1 MIKQTPPSGKTG
13 FLFSMLLFFV
23 FLFCSV
29 FTVLIG
35 SRVYENIRTRDND
48 SFYRDTAVSYVI
60 NKIRQA
66 DQTGGVTVG
75 ETDDGTSF
83 LLLAS
88 QTDGTV
94 YETWIY
100 TMDGSL
106 WELFTPSGSG
116 LSVEDGLEIC
126 ACPTLSF
133 SLDEP
138 DGKRLLTISQASAD
152 GSSPESGRTISI
164 LLRSASGESLLQNG
178 APMTEDSEAE
188 NFRDSSYLGEIP
200 EEAPARDFSY
210 LGVTEETADEPLD
223 SSKTPKPADIQPD
236 HSE

>member
-1 MIKQTPPSGKTG
+1 MKKRTPSSGKTG

-35 SRVYENIRTRDND
+35 SRVYENIRARDND

-66 DQTGGVTVG
+66 DQSGGVTVG

-83 LLLAS
+83 LLLTS
-88 QTDGTV
+88 QAEGTV

-100 TMDGSL
+100 TTDGCL
-106 WELFTPSGSG
+106 RELFTPRGSG
-116 LSVEDGLEIC
+116 LSIEDGLEIC
-126 ACPTLSF
+126 ACPDLSF

-138 DGKRLLTISQASAD
+138 DGKRLLTISQAASD
-152 GSSPESGRTISI
+152 GALPEEGRSISL
-164 LLRSASGESLLQNG
+164 LLRSASGEFLLPDGTDIKNT
-178 APMTEDSEAE
+178 PETEA
-188 NFRDSSYLGEIP
+188 

-210 LGVTEETADEPLD
+210 LGIPEEVEAPNETDRQSGQNE
-223 SSKTPKPADIQPD
+223 
-236 HSE
+236 

>member
-1 MIKQTPPSGKTG
+1 MTKQTSASGKTG

-35 SRVYENIRTRDND
+35 SRVYENIRERDND

-60 NKIRQA
+60 NKVRQA
-66 DQTGGVTVG
+66 DQSGGVTVG
-75 ETDDGTSF
+75 ETGGGTSF
-83 LLLAS
+83 LLLTS
-88 QTDGTV
+88 QIDGAV

-100 TMDGSL
+100 TMDGVL
-106 WELFTPSGSG
+106 RELFTPRGSG

-126 ACPTLSF
+126 ACPELSF

-138 DGKRLLTISQASAD
+138 DGKRLLTIFQAA
-152 GSSPESGRTISI
+152 SSEDPPENTRSVSL
-164 LLRSASGESLLQNG
+164 LLRSASGEFSLQAG
-178 APMTEDSEAE
+178 SEITEVIPAE
-188 NFRDSSYLGEIP
+188 TETSRDFSYLGGGA

-210 LGVTEETADEPLD
+210 LGVPEENTAETETAETSDGQSGQNE
-223 SSKTPKPADIQPD
+223 
-236 HSE
+236 

>member
-1 MIKQTPPSGKTG
+1 MKKQTPDSGKTG

-35 SRVYENIRTRDND
+35 SRVYENIRKRDND

-66 DQTGGVTVG
+66 DQSGGVTVG
-75 ETDDGTSF
+75 ETGDGISF
-83 LLLAS
+83 LLLTS

-100 TMDGSL
+100 TMDGCL
-106 WELFTPSGSG
+106 RELFTPMGSG

-126 ACPTLSF
+126 ACPALSF

-138 DGKRLLTISQASAD
+138 DGKRLLTISQASSDEA
-152 GSSPESGRTISI
+152 SPEGGRRISL
-164 LLRSASGESLLQNG
+164 LLRSASGEFLLQGN
-178 APMTEDSEAE
+178 ANTEETSESQTAV
-188 NFRDSSYLGEIP
+188 S
-200 EEAPARDFSY
+200 RDFSY
-210 LGVTEETADEPLD
+210 LGDSSGEAADRDFSYLGIPDENQAAAETADTSD
-223 SSKTPKPADIQPD
+223 SQSGQN
-236 HSE
+236 E

>member
-1 MIKQTPPSGKTG
+1 MRKQTLSSGKTG

-35 SRVYENIRTRDND
+35 SRVYENIRERDND
-48 SFYRDTAVSYVI
+48 SFYQDTAVSYVI

-66 DQTGGVTVG
+66 DQSGGVTVG
-75 ETDDGTSF
+75 ETDSGISF
-83 LLLAS
+83 LLLTS

-100 TMDGSL
+100 TMDGHL
-106 WELFTPSGSG
+106 RELFTPMGSG

-126 ACPTLSF
+126 TCPELAF

-138 DGKRLLTISQASAD
+138 DGKRLLTIFQASSDEA
-152 GSSPESGRTISI
+152 SPENGRSISL
-164 LLRSASGESLLQNG
+164 LLRSASGEFLIQGSSPT
-178 APMTEDSEAE
+178 AEESEPETEIS
-188 NFRDSSYLGEIP
+188 RDLSYLGIP
-200 EEAPARDFSY
+200 AETP
-210 LGVTEETADEPLD
+210 GGTETPETTDG
-223 SSKTPKPADIQPD
+223 QPGQN
-236 HSE
+236 E

>member
-1 MIKQTPPSGKTG
+1 MTKRTPASGKTG

-35 SRVYENIRTRDND
+35 SRVYENIRERDND
-48 SFYRDTAVSYVI
+48 SFYRDTAVSYVV

-66 DQTGGVTVG
+66 DQSGGVTVG

-83 LLLAS
+83 LLLTS
-88 QTDGTV
+88 QVNGAV

-100 TMDGSL
+100 TMDGVL
-106 WELFTPSGSG
+106 RELFTPRGSG

-126 ACPTLSF
+126 ACPDLSF

-138 DGKRLLTISQASAD
+138 DGKRLLTISQAASSED
-152 GSSPESGRTISI
+152 SPENTRSVSL
-164 LLRSASGESLLQNG
+164 LLRSASGEFPLQG
-178 APMTEDSEAE
+178 YSGITEETLTETEAS
-188 NFRDSSYLGEIP
+188 RDFSYLSGSP
-200 EEAPARDFSY
+200 EEVPARDFSY
-210 LGVTEETADEPLD
+210 LGVLEESTAEAETAETSDGQSGQNE
-223 SSKTPKPADIQPD
+223 
-236 HSE
+236 